1 MELKSGKFIF
11 EEFKDFLKNNNFIN
25 DEWNALNILP
35 QNASTVGLLD
45 LQILSKKR
53 DENTNFFEKLNKN
66 QFKLLY
72 LLGSDNLDIKKIMSL
87 LFTREVME
95 IEAQKLLT

>member
-45 LQILSKKR
+45 LQILSKK
-53 DENTNFFEKLNKN
+53 EMKTQTF
-66 QFKLLY
+66 
-72 LLGSDNLDIKKIMSL
+72 
-87 LFTREVME
+87 
-95 IEAQKLLT
+95 